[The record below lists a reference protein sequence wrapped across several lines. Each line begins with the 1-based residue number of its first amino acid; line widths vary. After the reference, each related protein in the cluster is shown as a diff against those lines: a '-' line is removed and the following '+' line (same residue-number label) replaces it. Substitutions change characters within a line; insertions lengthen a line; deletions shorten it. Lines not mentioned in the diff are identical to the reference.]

1 MDQTLLELNELKLV
15 RSSSLRTQSCT
26 TKSHQ
31 SHQDTDQA
39 LDGQIDG
46 LLLDNIRKIND
57 IIGK

>member
-15 RSSSLRTQSCT
+15 RSSPLRTQSCP
-26 TKSHQ
+26 TKLHQ